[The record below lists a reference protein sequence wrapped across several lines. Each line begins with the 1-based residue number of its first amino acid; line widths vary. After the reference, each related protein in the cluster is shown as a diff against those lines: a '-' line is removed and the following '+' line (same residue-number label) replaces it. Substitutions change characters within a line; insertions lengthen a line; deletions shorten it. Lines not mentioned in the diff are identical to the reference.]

1 MAQTENLH
9 GRPAAGP
16 WLACLISLTGAI
28 VVGANL
34 IGGGR
39 PPQVIAAALAL
50 VAAVQAT
57 GALAAAARPTPPR
70 LLAAAAFAFA
80 GGALWRI
87 GQVAGFPAADGG
99 VWRLEATGFPDL
111 YPTVLDLAAAA
122 IFAAGL
128 ARRWPGASA
137 RWGRVA
143 AAVVLLA
150 AAGVAV
156 AAVGGARVA
165 QILPAIL
172 VLDGGVPDSLLRLGL
187 PAAVAVLAAGTAGA
201 ISPRVR
207 AATGIGW
214 LGGLALAMAVLPLTL
229 FGWGG
234 AVAAQESGWFS
245 PSTRVAAT
253 PGSTRTLAYCW
264 PDGRPLAM
272 DLSEPAARGRP
283 WPVAVYI
290 HGGETLQG
298 SRNPLDGSVDGP
310 WFVRL
315 RESLVARG
323 FAVAAVDYR
332 LSPFNPV
339 RDEIQD
345 ARCALAFLRANAGTL
360 GLDARRIGA
369 YGPSQGGYLSSML
382 GLTGQVQ
389 AVVDMWGP
397 ADLGDF
403 RGSPGWV
410 AAISGVPAH
419 PNPALLARIHAASP
433 LYNVT
438 PAAPPFLIIHGEDDW
453 FVAPHHSR
461 DLAARLTAAGADV
474 TLIPVRGDAHG
485 LAATSSRHGQDPQ
498 PQVLVQAIADFFSRT
513 LGQSPVA

>member
-39 PPQVIAAALAL
+39 PPQVIAAALAV

-57 GALAAAARPTPPR
+57 GALAAAARQRRDPR
-70 LLAAAAFAFA
+70 
-80 GGALWRI
+80 
-87 GQVAGFPAADGG
+87 
-99 VWRLEATGFPDL
+99 
-111 YPTVLDLAAAA
+111 
-122 IFAAGL
+122 
-128 ARRWPGASA
+128 
-137 RWGRVA
+137 
-143 AAVVLLA
+143 
-150 AAGVAV
+150 
-156 AAVGGARVA
+156 
-165 QILPAIL
+165 
-172 VLDGGVPDSLLRLGL
+172 
-187 PAAVAVLAAGTAGA
+187 
-201 ISPRVR
+201 
-207 AATGIGW
+207 
-214 LGGLALAMAVLPLTL
+214 
-229 FGWGG
+229 
-234 AVAAQESGWFS
+234 
-245 PSTRVAAT
+245 
-253 PGSTRTLAYCW
+253 
-264 PDGRPLAM
+264 
-272 DLSEPAARGRP
+272 
-283 WPVAVYI
+283 
-290 HGGETLQG
+290 
-298 SRNPLDGSVDGP
+298 
-310 WFVRL
+310 
-315 RESLVARG
+315 
-323 FAVAAVDYR
+323 
-332 LSPFNPV
+332 
-339 RDEIQD
+339 
-345 ARCALAFLRANAGTL
+345 ARCAPHRRLRAQPGRL
-360 GLDARRIGA
+360 PVLDARPHRAG
-369 YGPSQGGYLSSML
+369 
-382 GLTGQVQ
+382 Q

-461 DLAARLTAAGADV
+461 DLAARLKAAGADV